1 MGGDGRGGGVAVRSG
16 RVIGLLML
24 LALGWV
30 LGVALMTAYTLRTL
44 TRPPRRTYA
53 SALARGR
60 AGEPSEIP
68 ADWGGARVF
77 EAWTFRSRGLELAA
91 WDVQGERPDGV
102 VVILTHGWGDSR
114 VGALARVEAVVK
126 IASRVILW
134 DMAGH
139 GESEGPSTLG
149 VREVEDLLALI
160 EKVRGELGVVLYGW
174 SLGAGVSIA
183 AAARCEHVR
192 AVVAEAPYRLAATP
206 ARAVIR
212 GWGMPWRINLPIA
225 LAWVGWRAG
234 VGVGWCEFDRA
245 EIARGLRV
253 PMLVLHGTEDVV
265 CPVEDGREIA
275 AAGRGEFVAIAGA
288 GHHGMWTGE
297 ARGECVR
304 VVAGFL
310 ERAGKR

>member
-1 MGGDGRGGGVAVRSG
+1 
-16 RVIGLLML
+16 ML

-30 LGVALMTAYTLRTL
+30 LGVSLMTAYTLWVL

-68 ADWGGARVF
+68 EDWGGARVF
-77 EAWTFRSRGLELAA
+77 EAWTFRTRGLELAA
-91 WDVQGERPDGV
+91 WDVQGERADGA

-126 IASRVILW
+126 VASRVILW

-139 GESEGPSTLG
+139 GESEGRSTLG

-160 EKVRGELGVVLYGW
+160 EKAGGERDVVLYGW

-183 AAARCEHVR
+183 AAERCERVK
-192 AVVAEAPYRLAATP
+192 AVVAEAPYRLAGTP
-206 ARAVIR
+206 AGAVIR
-212 GWGMPWRINLPIA
+212 GWGLPWRINLPMA
-225 LAWVGWRAG
+225 LAWVGWRTG
-234 VGVGWCEFDRA
+234 VGVEWRGFDRA

-253 PMLVLHGTEDVV
+253 PMLVVHGAEDTV
-265 CPVEDGREIA
+265 CPVEDGRGIA
-275 AAGRGEFVAIAGA
+275 ASGRGEFVAIGGA

-297 ARGECVR
+297 TRGECVR
-304 VVAGFL
+304 VIAGFL
-310 ERAGKR
+310 ERVVARKAPPS